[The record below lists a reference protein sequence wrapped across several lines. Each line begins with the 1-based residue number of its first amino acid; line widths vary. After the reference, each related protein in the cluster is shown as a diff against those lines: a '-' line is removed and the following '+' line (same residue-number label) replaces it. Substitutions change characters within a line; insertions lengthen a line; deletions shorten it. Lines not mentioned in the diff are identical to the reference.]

1 MRPTAVLL
9 TSALML
15 LATCS
20 GGTTGAS
27 DPRTAVDTYLA
38 AMNENNEPA
47 LKNIVGETQRDQAK
61 PHLNDRGGKALAVE
75 SVDITQNLSAVTR

>member
-9 TSALML
+9 TSALL
-15 LATCS
+15 LSACT
-20 GGTTGAS
+20 GDTTGAD